1 MYIRDELFDPSRW
14 VAPGMYSSQ
23 DVKCKCK
30 FEQIG
35 QPFRG
40 TISKALVM
48 SSNEVCTEEPGD
60 ASRATVAK
68 PLQVVPKLGRSCDS
82 GHRYLC
88 SKTIADVMEA
98 LIGAYLMEG
107 SYAGA
112 LSFMAWAGFDVDCSP
127 TLIKSS
133 SERSLFDTTQN
144 FWIDISS
151 LEQRI
156 GYTFCNKS
164 LLVEAMTHASNMLN
178 NLDGKAICYQVWS

>member
-1 MYIRDELFDPSRW
+1 ML
-14 VAPGMYSSQ
+14 SSKE
-23 DVKCKCK
+23 VKCKCK

-35 QPFRG
+35 QPFKG
-40 TISKALVM
+40 TVSKAVVM
-48 SSNEVCTEEPGD
+48 SGNEVYVEEPGG
-60 ASRATVAK
+60 ANGAK
-68 PLQVVPKLGRSCDS
+68 VLEIVPKLGRSCDS

-98 LIGAYLMEG
+98 LIGAYLIEA

-112 LSFMAWAGFDVDCSP
+112 LCFMAWAGFDVDCSP

-133 SERSLFDTTQN
+133 SERSMFDATQN
-144 FWIDISS
+144 LGIDINS

-178 NLDGKAICYQVWS
+178 NLDGKAVCYQVRSLTIVFTL